1 MGRLRHYDNAK
12 FFRIEQRPLNNLHDF
27 VTLLSQLEHDLRA
40 CVPACLRACVPACLR
55 ACVPACLRIA
65 EMRSRRH
72 MIWKAIRSVI
82 TTAVHYV
89 ETPANKSQERI
100 DTLFCL
106 VTNMVGGIGYFLWET

>member
-1 MGRLRHYDNAK
+1 
-12 FFRIEQRPLNNLHDF
+12 
-27 VTLLSQLEHDLRA
+27 
-40 CVPACLRACVPACLR
+40 
-55 ACVPACLRIA
+55 
-65 EMRSRRH
+65 